1 MSALKYYYH
10 EERGEFDGYVEDEMG
25 NVIYEMHYPEFYE
38 DDETGEIIESSTI
51 FEDGFMENA
60 DDTEGLRKY
69 LLSMRLINEDDEV
82 IHESEYK
89 SNYNDGGVTSA
100 AYGHGTTLLEEGG
113 EMDIEEEDKE
123 ENEIDEHL
131 ESISDDTGIPVDV
144 LKSYADEIGTDY
156 MDLTND
162 IPYNGSFGT
171 QEDFA
176 EHLLDKGLIVITDL
190 SNYLYM
196 TDTDIRILASEEA
209 DARLDGMDDEDI
221 AELAGKSDEYE
232 ELKEDLER
240 LEELKDEVE
249 VLKSDI
255 KEKKDAFD
263 HENATE
269 EEREEF
275 DEDIKSDE
283 EELENAQEQL
293 ESLGYKLEYASVEDF
308 IDDIRDD
315 ALSNAND
322 EITEELEKDAV
333 GYFENLGYSQQ
344 DLANHSLFS
353 IDYEKLA
360 EDISYDYVFIE
371 GEDGNYHIFN
381 NYARGGKLE
390 HGGDVADSNLHMLKN
405 QAEQFEHHAKELQ
418 EALSKSPRVDAWVV
432 AKAERAA
439 TDLSDIT
446 HYLEGVNNTHSDSDG
461 EDVIKMDVPLFIRSQ
476 EYAREDAKSDADL
489 HEFADNAIDLSQSG
503 ETLEMDDYNKLVPNH
518 MAKGG
523 ETNKISVGDKFVKT
537 SYYNDIYFTI
547 ISINKS
553 QKTAKVK
560 IDYTVQSQGNYLGF
574 FDRSKQIIMSL
585 DKINKNISSGTWR
598 KLDYKAKGGQT
609 KKFIGGVIASSSSK
623 DGIQKLISEYYYG
636 SKITLNKVGDAYE
649 VSNAKGRVK
658 GVKVVEKN
666 GRYQFVNDTKMMA
679 RGGVNFGA
687 SFDKL
692 KKEILD
698 PNIYSPR
705 DLKVGETYEWTIG
718 AEPLKVKYLGL
729 ADENEDK
736 KAGSSMGK
744 GFLFEWVHDAGK
756 YVELGR
762 NSINQILRKITGYAR
777 GGFNQYGEA
786 YGFDSNDDTDSVYE
800 YHYKEGFE
808 NPHQVWDKIDGKY
821 VAEFSSR
828 QRAIEWIERNRTYA
842 KGGSIENRVK
852 KKLAEN
858 FELPLELVVYVPSTE
873 KANQIISKREFISR
887 IDNVRSY
894 LANLFGGY
902 SSEGVDGGYVS
913 VEKGLIQ
920 EDVNKVTAF
929 APKENFEQKLQSLIT
944 QIKKWCGE
952 WGQES
957 IGFEFE
963 GDLFYISKDGKFM
976 DGGGEVDED
985 DYAKGGATFDDKVK
999 AISTS
1004 LEGKEV
1010 PKRLRK
1016 DYGKKYNKKEA
1027 IEAARRIAGSMRA
1040 KEMKK

>member
-1 MSALKYYYH
+1 MSALKYSYH
-10 EERGEFDGYVEDEMG
+10 EERGEFHGYVEDEMG

-38 DDETGEIIESSTI
+38 DDETGELIESSTI
-51 FEDGFMENA
+51 FEDGFMQDA

-89 SNYNDGGVTSA
+89 STYNDGGLTSG
-100 AYGHGTTLLEEGG
+100 AYGQGTSLLEEGG

-123 ENEIDEHL
+123 ENEIEEHL
-131 ESISDDTGIPVDV
+131 QSISDDTGIPVDV

-162 IPYNGSFGT
+162 IPYNGAFGT

-176 EHLLDKGLIVITDL
+176 EHLVDNGLITDL
-190 SNYLYM
+190 SSYLYM
-196 TDTDIRILASEEA
+196 TDTDIRILAGEEA
-209 DARLDGMDDEDI
+209 DARLDGMDDEDV

-240 LEELKDEVE
+240 LEELKDEIE
-249 VLKSDI
+249 ELEEEI
-255 KEKKDAFD
+255 KEMRDEFD
-263 HENATE
+263 TDDATE
-269 EEREEF
+269 EETENF
-275 DEDIKSDE
+275 DEKIKDKENELADLKDE
-283 EELENAQEQL
+283 NET
-293 ESLGYKLEYASVEDF
+293 LGNRVEYASIEDF

-353 IDYEKLA
+353 IDYDKLA
-360 EDISYDYVFIE
+360 DDVSYDYIFIE
-371 GEDGNYHIFN
+371 GEDGDYHIFN
-381 NYARGGKLE
+381 NYADGGAIPEGYHQMPDGTIMPDSAHLE
-390 HGGDVADSNLHMLKN
+390 HGGDVAESNLHMLMN

-418 EALSKSPRVDAWVV
+418 EALSKNPRVDAWVV

-489 HEFADNAIDLSQSG
+489 HEFTDNAIDLSQSG

-518 MAKGG
+518 
-523 ETNKISVGDKFVKT
+523 
-537 SYYNDIYFTI
+537 
-547 ISINKS
+547 
-553 QKTAKVK
+553 
-560 IDYTVQSQGNYLGF
+560 
-574 FDRSKQIIMSL
+574 
-585 DKINKNISSGTWR
+585 
-598 KLDYKAKGGQT
+598 
-609 KKFIGGVIASSSSK
+609 
-623 DGIQKLISEYYYG
+623 
-636 SKITLNKVGDAYE
+636 
-649 VSNAKGRVK
+649 
-658 GVKVVEKN
+658 
-666 GRYQFVNDTKMMA
+666 MA

-736 KAGSSMGK
+736 KAGSSRGK

-762 NSINQILRKITGYAR
+762 YSINQILRKITGYAKGGLTLDDLYRFNIRFLEENVNKLYGENGSLSRLFPPVGVSELEVRFAMYQFVDYQKITNKKELKGDMSPIIRDIMLYNRGTKKGLEHQKIINDIFSKVKKEDGGEMAR
-777 GGFNQYGEA
+777 GGKVSSFFSKA
-786 YGFDSNDDTDSVYE
+786 
-800 YHYKEGFE
+800 KE
-808 NPHQVWDKIDGKY
+808 KY
-821 VAEFSSR
+821 V
-828 QRAIEWIERNRTYA
+828 QA
-842 KGGSIENRVK
+842 KDYTKKQIKDK
-852 KKLAEN
+852 KKQIA
-858 FELPLELVVYVPSTE
+858 LEV
-873 KANQIISKREFISR
+873 
-887 IDNVRSY
+887 IDNTKDKVSGNKQKM
-894 LANLFGGY
+894 LLK
-902 SSEGVDGGYVS
+902 S
-913 VEKGLIQ
+913 VEQIV
-920 EDVNKVTAF
+920 EDN
-929 APKENFEQKLQSLIT
+929 
-944 QIKKWCGE
+944 
-952 WGQES
+952 
-957 IGFEFE
+957 
-963 GDLFYISKDGKFM
+963 
-976 DGGGEVDED
+976 
-985 DYAKGGATFDDKVK
+985 YARGGATFDDKVK
-999 AISTS
+999 AISSS
-1004 LEGKEV
+1004 LTGKEV

-1027 IEAARRIAGSMRA
+1027 LEAARRIAGSMRA
-1040 KEMKK
+1040 KEMKKGKK